1 MQSFELISWYFILS
15 HRRIILPRVI
25 KHRLVVGK
33 NEKKNGF
40 KAVFLFCLLV
50 ILNMYTDTRKATL
63 SIQLGVA
70 GASEDRVIGRQESY
84 NEPGGATS

>member
-1 MQSFELISWYFILS
+1 MPI
-15 HRRIILPRVI
+15 VI

-33 NEKKNGF
+33 NEKKNDS
-40 KAVFLFCLLV
+40 KAVFLFCLQL

>member
-1 MQSFELISWYFILS
+1 MI
-15 HRRIILPRVI
+15 
-25 KHRLVVGK
+25 
-33 NEKKNGF
+33 
-40 KAVFLFCLLV
+40 LLV

>member
-1 MQSFELISWYFILS
+1 MMEKSSKWSADIFIVL
-15 HRRIILPRVI
+15 LI
-25 KHRLVVGK
+25 KHRLVAGK
-33 NEKKNGF
+33 NEKKNGC